1 MMTKPISQ
9 RFDDSYKPV
18 GLTIKDITLWMTSTN
33 GSRLL
38 LPPIQ
43 RSIVWNNEQIINYW
57 DSLLRG
63 YPPGLMMV
71 HRTIKDEKDESQKA
85 TDSEGLTV
93 EANKEDF
100 QLFDGQQ
107 RMNAILLGFGMGQ
120 LKGTHKLWV
129 DLNKKA
135 TNESG
140 LKYQLRIN
148 SNGQPFGYKSDAPN
162 QKIELYKRQ
171 NKWKEWKDEN
181 PGIIDP
187 VTVFKKVSGH
197 DLIDN
202 TCAVSIQEILDA
214 LKNGEKQDE
223 TVAHLI
229 SKYTDANQECIINF
243 VDDLESALSSE
254 IIFQQVSTKIV
265 EKPNEYIR
273 FFTRL
278 GQGGTRLSDDEL
290 TYSIIKCNY
299 PEIRER
305 MKEIMEGESGRIAG
319 EVDLVLAAL
328 RVAKVLKPWE
338 GAEEWGITGRPNPT
352 FVSQLKEYK
361 EYEGVEKEFKKMIM
375 PEQGKG
381 ELKTALINIRKAL
394 EYDENAHHRGLP
406 AMLLGQLPKELID
419 VLILFACKRG
429 ALNPWEEHKETLCTF
444 VLHWLFFVN
453 NDSKAAALVF
463 RHVYKASLANEGK
476 ERAVWHFTKENI
488 GYLLK
493 EFEKEGIAYTLP
505 TIKEI
510 PKLKEE
516 VKKPTN
522 PPHVLRSWEDRFKA
536 LDDKSDRK
544 PGDIIRVL
552 STNLKLIKRTLM
564 WIQRNYI
571 ANEFPDY
578 DPTSGRDEDL
588 PVDLDH
594 LIPHAQFGFNW
605 NGVDSH
611 LDKNITKKNGAVA
624 DNFWSYRKV
633 IGNSLGNYRWLSSS
647 ENRGRGDKEIE
658 PLHNDDFITDAGRW
672 DALILA
678 QKGPKLWSEEHIDTF
693 QQIIDLRTLELVE
706 QLLTETGIEKILK
719 IGHSTD
725 HGN

>member
-1 MMTKPISQ
+1 MPKPISQ

-18 GLTIKDITLWMTSTN
+18 GLAIKDVKLWMTSTN

-43 RSIVWNNEQIINYW
+43 RSVVWTNEQIINYW

-71 HRTIKDEKDESQKA
+71 HRTIENEKDESQKGFDA
-85 TDSEGLTV
+85 EGLTV
-93 EANKEDF
+93 EAHIGDF

-107 RMNAILLGFGMGQ
+107 RMTAILLGFGMGQ
-120 LKGTHKLWV
+120 LKGTHKLWI
-129 DLNKKA
+129 DLGKEA

-140 LKYQLRIN
+140 LRYQLRIN
-148 SNGQPFGYKSDAPN
+148 SNGQPFGYKADAPN
-162 QKIELYKRQ
+162 QKIELSKRQ
-171 NKWKEWKDEN
+171 KRWDVWKDEN
-181 PGIIDP
+181 RNINDP
-187 VTVFKKVSGH
+187 KAVFQKVKGH
-197 DLIDN
+197 DLIDA
-202 TCAVSIQEILDA
+202 TCAVPIQEILDSLHDG
-214 LKNGEKQDE
+214 LKKKE
-223 TVAHLI
+223 TI
-229 SKYTDANQECIINF
+229 SKIISSYKSANEDCIKSF
-243 VDDLESALSSE
+243 VDDLDKALCSE
-254 IIFQQVSTKIV
+254 AIFQQVRTEIV
-265 EKPNEYIR
+265 KEPNEYIR

-290 TYSIIKCNY
+290 TYSIIKSNY

-338 GAEEWGITGRPNPT
+338 GAEEGRITGRPNPT
-352 FVSQLKEYK
+352 FVSQLKEHK
-361 EYEGVEKEFKKMIM
+361 DVEIEFLEMI
-375 PEQGKG
+375 PPDQGKG
-381 ELKTALINIRKAL
+381 KLKVALTNIRKAL
-394 EYDENAHHRGLP
+394 EYDESAHPKGLP

-419 VLILFACKRG
+419 VLVLFACKRG

-444 VLHWLFFVN
+444 VLYWLFVVN

-476 ERAVWHFTKENI
+476 ERAVWHFMKENI

-505 TIKEI
+505 TSKEI
-510 PKLKEE
+510 AKLKEE

-544 PGDIIRVL
+544 PGDSVRML
-552 STNLKLIKRTLM
+552 STTPKLINRALM
-564 WIQRNYI
+564 WLQRNYI
-571 ANEFPDY
+571 ATEFSDY

-594 LIPHAQFGFNW
+594 LIPHDLFSFNW
-605 NGVDSH
+605 RYVDKH
-611 LDKNITKKNGAVA
+611 LNTDITEKSDIA
-624 DNFWSYRKV
+624 DNFWKHRKTV
-633 IGNSLGNYRWLSSS
+633 GNSLGNFRWLCASK
-647 ENRGRGDKEIE
+647 NRGRQNKPIDTLPENGDLVANAD
-658 PLHNDDFITDAGRW
+658 PWN
-672 DALILA
+672 ALIHA
-678 QKGPKLWSEEHIDTF
+678 QKDGNKWSVEHVDTF

-706 QLLTETGIEKILK
+706 QLLTETGIEKI
-719 IGHSTD
+719 ISEFGHSTD